1 MRQPTE
7 PSTYKD
13 DITSRPVTAVLMF
26 TAGLP
31 ILGFIFLLSI
41 SVGAADVEIGTVWNA
56 LFHYDASLNDHV
68 VIRELRLPRAI
79 ADIIV
84 GACFAVAGAIMQGM
98 TRNPL
103 AESGIL
109 GINAGSIFMVAVC
122 FAFLPGLSYNL
133 LIVFS
138 FLGAAIS
145 MGLIFGIASLSRIGL
160 TPLRM
165 VLAGAAINA
174 LFTALSE
181 GIAIHFDLSQD
192 IAFWYAGGLSGVRWE
207 QLLPALPWMGG
218 ALIFA
223 VTLSKSVTILSLGDD
238 IASGLGQRVGLIKL
252 LCTLAVLFLA
262 GIAVS
267 IAGPIG
273 FVGLVIP
280 HVVRFFV
287 GVDYRAI
294 IPCSIVVGG
303 IFMSLADIGAR
314 IINPPYETPLGSLF
328 ALIGVPFFL
337 YIARRERRE
346 L

>member
-1 MRQPTE
+1 MRQQTE
-7 PSTYKD
+7 SSTYKD

-26 TAGLP
+26 IAGLP

-68 VIRELRLPRAI
+68 VIRELRLPRAV
-79 ADIIV
+79 ADIFV

-223 VTLSKSVTILSLGDD
+223 VALSRSVTILSLGDD

-314 IINPPYETPLGSLF
+314 IINPPYEIPLGSLF